1 MTDLKL
7 RHSDILDPDT
17 HVHLTRATVLP
28 RRPKQ
33 LHSHDFVEIFWVQ
46 NGVIRHHTPDGM
58 RKLEEGT
65 LVVIPKGQSHALQ
78 GKGDHAMVVML
89 CLAPKLTT
97 HLAKRHPA
105 CGTILLGDAVQ
116 EFKRDTR
123 QMTAL
128 NQAALR
134 LERSA
139 RDTLAAEA
147 FLLPLLSELRDGPD
161 PSVEM
166 PEWLRKACTDIE
178 DPALFRHG
186 AAGFVALT
194 GKAHPHVSRTMKAC
208 TGQTPVQYIN
218 KLRMD
223 HAARALIGSNDS
235 LSEIADEIGLPNLSH
250 FHKTFR
256 ARFGVTPAQYRADR
270 QRHVVQPE

>member
-1 MTDLKL
+1 MTELKL
-7 RHSDILDPDT
+7 RHADILEPNT
-17 HVHLTRATVLP
+17 FAHLTRATVLP
-28 RRPKQ
+28 RRPKR
-33 LHSHDFVEIFWVQ
+33 LHSHDFIEVFWVQ
-46 NGVIRHHTPDGM
+46 NGVIRHHTDDGI

-65 LVVIPKGQSHALQ
+65 FVVISKGQSHALQ

-97 HLAKRHPA
+97 QLIKRHPA
-105 CGTILLGDAVQ
+105 TAAILQADGIQ
-116 EFKRDTR
+116 TFQRDTR

-134 LERSA
+134 LERGD
-139 RDTLAAEA
+139 RDLLAAEA

-161 PSVEM
+161 PTLSM
-166 PEWLRKACTDIE
+166 PAWLRKACTDIQ

-194 GKAHPHVSRTMKAC
+194 GKAHPHVSRTMKAA

-218 KLRMD
+218 ALRMA
-223 HAARALIGSNDS
+223 HAARALTGSNDS
-235 LSEIADEIGLPNLSH
+235 LSEIATEIGLPNLSH

>member
-1 MTDLKL
+1 MTDLTL
-7 RHSDILDPDT
+7 HHADILDPGTD
-17 HVHLTRATVLP
+17 VHLTRATVLP

-33 LHSHDFVEIFWVQ
+33 LHKHDFVEVFWVQ
-46 NGVIRHHTPDGM
+46 NGTIRHHTADEM
-58 RKLEEGT
+58 TKLDEGT
-65 LVVIPKGQSHALQ
+65 LVVIPKGVTHALQ

-89 CLAPKLTT
+89 CLSPKLTT
-97 HLAKRHPA
+97 HLAKRHPDVA
-105 CGTILLGDAVQ
+105 GILQGDGVK
-116 EFKRDTR
+116 EFKRDPR
-123 QMTAL
+123 QMATL
-128 NQAALR
+128 NQTALR
-134 LERSA
+134 LERST

-161 PSVEM
+161 PSIEM
-166 PEWLRKACTDIE
+166 PDWLRKACTDIQ
-178 DPALFRHG
+178 DPALFRDG

-218 KLRMD
+218 NLRME
-223 HAARALIGSNDS
+223 HAARALTGSNES
-235 LSEIADEIGLPNLSH
+235 LAEIADEIGLPNLSH

-256 ARFGVTPAQYRADR
+256 ARFKVTPAQYRADR